1 MPPRSTRSF
10 DRSAFGRVLCSLL
23 CAVAFAACSDG
34 SLAPEQAASVSLS
47 ITASVSGAMDDGATP
62 AGVAFADGHHLLSL
76 QRVTLVVGAVTLR
89 EAGVEDC
96 VAGADPVPGCALLER
111 GPVLLEAPLDGS
123 VRSLVAALVRPG
135 SYDALGLTIHAPDR
149 TDARDS
155 TFLQRHDDFEGI
167 SVRVEGLWDG
177 EPFIFERTLDEERW
191 VDVTPFRVESGRTA
205 NITLRLDPS
214 SWFRSE
220 SGLLVDPRAASLDPE
235 AAAAVESRIRTSI
248 AAFEDDDVDGIAD
261 SS

>member
-89 EAGVEDC
+89 EAGVADC
-96 VAGADPVPGCALLER
+96 VAGSAPVTGCELLER
-111 GPVLLEAPLDGS
+111 GLVLLEAPLDGS

-135 SYDALGLTIHAPDR
+135 SYDALGFTIQPPD
-149 TDARDS
+149 ASDS
-155 TFLQRHDDFEGI
+155 TFLQRHDGFEGI

-177 EPFIFERTLDEERW
+177 EPFIFERTLDDERW